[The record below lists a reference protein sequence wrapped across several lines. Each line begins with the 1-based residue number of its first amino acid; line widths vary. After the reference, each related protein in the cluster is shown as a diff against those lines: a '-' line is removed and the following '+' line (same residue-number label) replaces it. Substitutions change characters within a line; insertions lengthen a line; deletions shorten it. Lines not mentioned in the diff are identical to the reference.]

1 MAYVLQYN
9 TMSLSAALK
18 LISMQVWKFW
28 NLRIYKGL
36 LSMLSVVNVLL
47 LRSSSVNIP
56 VQTRAAYL
64 SQEPWDKQGYRSLWF
79 HPRSSQP
86 PTKHKHS
93 QENMQ
98 VHRLKATADVS
109 PGHLA
114 CASLLVIIILSKI
127 HRDLLRIES

>member
-36 LSMLSVVNVLL
+36 IYILSVVNALL
-47 LRSSSVNIP
+47 SSSSVNIP

-79 HPRSSQP
+79 HPRNSQL
-86 PTKHKHS
+86 PTKHKQS
-93 QENMQ
+93 QKN
-98 VHRLKATADVS
+98 
-109 PGHLA
+109 
-114 CASLLVIIILSKI
+114 I
-127 HRDLLRIES
+127 

>member
-18 LISMQVWKFW
+18 LISVQVWKLW
-28 NLRIYKGL
+28 NLRISKGL

-56 VQTRAAYL
+56 VPTRAAHL

-93 QENMQ
+93 QENKQ
-98 VHRLKATADVS
+98 VHRLKAAADVS

-114 CASLLVIIILSKI
+114 LLVIIILKKI
-127 HRDLLRIES
+127 HRDLFPIES